1 MEKFRT
7 VDIIIPSYN
16 NRDEALRCLEGF
28 NNQTEKDFRVLFCVD
43 GSTDDTVS
51 SVKSLSLNYELVLL
65 EHPDKKNHGRNA
77 ARNLAL
83 PHLSSEYCVLLDSD
97 FIPDRNFI
105 TAHLNVL
112 RQGGVVS
119 VGNIEYLNRREN
131 MWGDYLMSRGH
142 HKFKPGSEIPF
153 YYFLT
158 GNSALPTAWLLSLDG
173 FDSALKTYG
182 GNDLEISW
190 RIKREFSPRTIYN
203 AEAKAKG
210 YMNKSLAFALEQ
222 ISEFGAVNLP
232 YIRRKHPEFV
242 EMFNY
247 ETLMSNSWW
256 SGLLWSDFWERLISV
271 SLKWK
276 PRPVRRMVI
285 HYLTAKYLR
294 LGYMTGRKKEATL
307 FAKIT

>member
-1 MEKFRT
+1 
-7 VDIIIPSYN
+7 
-16 NRDEALRCLEGF
+16 
-28 NNQTEKDFRVLFCVD
+28 
-43 GSTDDTVS
+43 
-51 SVKSLSLNYELVLL
+51 
-65 EHPDKKNHGRNA
+65 
-77 ARNLAL
+77 
-83 PHLSSEYCVLLDSD
+83 
-97 FIPDRNFI
+97 
-105 TAHLNVL
+105 
-112 RQGGVVS
+112 
-119 VGNIEYLNRREN
+119 
-131 MWGDYLMSRGH
+131 
-142 HKFKPGSEIPF
+142 
-153 YYFLT
+153 
-158 GNSALPTAWLLSLDG
+158 
-173 FDSALKTYG
+173 
-182 GNDLEISW
+182 
-190 RIKREFSPRTIYN
+190 
-203 AEAKAKG
+203 
-210 YMNKSLAFALEQ
+210 MNKSLAFALEQ